1 MNKNVIIYTSSLCG
15 FCYRAKS
22 LLNKK
27 NVSYEEI
34 DIDLNQ
40 EKRSEMIKKS
50 NGSTSVPQIFY
61 KNNHI
66 GGCDD
71 LYKLEEENG
80 LKIFDN

>member
-1 MNKNVIIYTSSLCG
+1 MSKNVTIYTSSLCG

-27 NVSYEEI
+27 NVLYEEI
-34 DIDLNQ
+34 DIDLNH
-40 EKRSEMIKKS
+40 ERRSEMIKKS

-61 KNNHI
+61 KNHHI

-80 LKIFDN
+80 LKIIDN

>member
-1 MNKNVIIYTSSLCG
+1 MNKNVTIYTSSLCG